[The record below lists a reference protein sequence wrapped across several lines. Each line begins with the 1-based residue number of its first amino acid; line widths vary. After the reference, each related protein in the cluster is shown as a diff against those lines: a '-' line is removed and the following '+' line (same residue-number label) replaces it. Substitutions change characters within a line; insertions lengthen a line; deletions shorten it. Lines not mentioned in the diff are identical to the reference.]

1 MGTIIEGLGG
11 LFLSDSMKGAGLK
24 MKSKG
29 VLSGGQDSFLAKEV
43 LPGLIEDIKVYNGA
57 NADEGLIDLSKLTDL
72 QQKIDDANKKASEGE
87 RKNKAINII
96 PTPSFMNYGQNT
108 SNASVPFK
116 EDKNLTNLMLKPFNT
131 TGPVVF
137 ANGKILQGRKD
148 DAVLFFDQKANQM
161 ASVKKPIVNLNLTG
175 TIDMTQHDLDD
186 DGIKDA
192 TNIVSKQIINQMAYN
207 A

>member
-1 MGTIIEGLGG
+1 MGLIDTLTEY
-11 LFLSDSMKGAGLK
+11 A
-24 MKSKG
+24 KSKG
-29 VLSGGQDSFLAKEV
+29 VKLVARQIPREVMEAEAARKEQVSFYELAS
-43 LPGLIEDIKVYNGA
+43 L
-57 NADEGLIDLSKLTDL
+57 
-72 QQKIDDANKKASEGE
+72 DAS
-87 RKNKAINII
+87 
-96 PTPSFMNYGQNT
+96 
-108 SNASVPFK
+108 FK